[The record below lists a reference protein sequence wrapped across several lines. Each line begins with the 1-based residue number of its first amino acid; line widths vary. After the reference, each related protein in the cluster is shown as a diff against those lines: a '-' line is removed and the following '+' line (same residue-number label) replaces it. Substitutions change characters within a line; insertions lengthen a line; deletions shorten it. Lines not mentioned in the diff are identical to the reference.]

1 MKPTV
6 YIARK
11 VPTEVE
17 DYIGKHCNYSKWDQ
31 PGPIPREVLL
41 ENLSNAEGLLISGGK
56 INQEL
61 LDHAPRLRA
70 VSTISVGYNN
80 FDLEAMKARGILG
93 TNTPQ
98 VLNDTVADL
107 IFALILSTAR
117 RIPEMDRYV
126 REGNWKR
133 GDDEN
138 LFGIDVHHKTLGIIG
153 MGGIGEAVAHRGKWG
168 FEMNILYHNRT
179 RKPEVEATLEAE
191 YCSLQDLLRKSD
203 FIVLMTPLTPETHHL
218 IGAEE
223 LALMKPTSVFINAS
237 RGATVDEEALIKALQ
252 TNKIYGAGLDVFERE
267 PLAHDNPLLSL
278 PNVITLPHIGSST
291 EQTRFEMAMQAAQSL
306 VSALQGETPANL
318 VKELRS

>member
-6 YIARK
+6 FIARK

-17 DYIGKHCNYSKWDQ
+17 DYIGKYCNYSKWDQ
-31 PGPIPREVLL
+31 PGLIPREVLL
-41 ENLSNAEGLLISGGK
+41 ENLGDAEGLLISGGK

-70 VSTISVGYNN
+70 VSTVSVGYNN

-93 TNTPQ
+93 TNTPH

-126 REGNWKR
+126 REGHWKR

-153 MGGIGEAVAHRGKWG
+153 MGGIGEAVARRGKWG
-168 FEMNILYHNRT
+168 FGMNILYHNRT
-179 RKPEVEATLEAE
+179 RKPEVEATLEAG

-218 IGAEE
+218 IGTEE
-223 LALMKPTSVFINAS
+223 LALMKSTAVFINAS

-252 TNKIYGAGLDVFERE
+252 TNQIYGAGLDVFERE
-267 PLAHDNPLLSL
+267 PLANDNPLLSL

-291 EQTRFEMAMQAAQSL
+291 EQTRFEMAMLAAQSL
-306 VSALQGETPANL
+306 VSALQGEIPENL